1 MTDTPQIPPYAA
13 GRADYARERDADALG
28 ALVTAVAQDSPAYDA
43 GIERG
48 MRAGSTDGTRLGYSA
63 AATALHICAEAQS
76 CAPQTATPYSNRPQL
91 YGKTVTFRG
100 IFRTNPFF

>member
-13 GRADYARERDADALG
+13 ARADYARERDADAQG

-48 MRAGSTDGTRLGYSA
+48 MRGGNTICYVWAYMGIAEGEIEDA
-63 AATALHICAEAQS
+63 A
-76 CAPQTATPYSNRPQL
+76 
-91 YGKTVTFRG
+91 
-100 IFRTNPFF
+100 